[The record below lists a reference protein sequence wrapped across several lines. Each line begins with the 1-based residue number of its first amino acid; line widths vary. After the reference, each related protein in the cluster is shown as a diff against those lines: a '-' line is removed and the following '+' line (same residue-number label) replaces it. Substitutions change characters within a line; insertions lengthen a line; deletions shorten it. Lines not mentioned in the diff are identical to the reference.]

1 MTPLKNPPPTT
12 TECRNAYFILRDA
25 IDSAYPVAATP
36 PATYGGYPNPGPV
49 YNAFSYEGVTE
60 EKLIETM
67 LLGLSYYGA
76 PIAGD
81 YAHNALVRTNAF
93 VTGHDLITDL
103 MAQSF
108 AEGVPFPPASSVVVT
123 PLVAS
128 FSQGEL
134 ERRALLDPPVKYDG
148 AVAYNAADA
157 AIWRPLVVTSQLAM
171 QADPEWHYLDNI
183 TQTIIAKNM
192 AGKGL
197 PYQIPGPLSQYAGLN
212 AAQVLRIADP
222 TTLPGVPATP

>member
-1 MTPLKNPPPTT
+1 MTPFKNPPPTPD
-12 TECRNAYFILRDA
+12 ECLAVYIALKNA
-25 IDSAYPVAATP
+25 IDAAYPVAAVV
-36 PATYGGYPNPGPV
+36 PAVYGGYPNPGPV
-49 YNAFSYEGVTE
+49 YNAFSYENVTQE
-60 EKLIETM
+60 QIIETE

-93 VTGHDLITDL
+93 VVGHDLITDL
-103 MAQSF
+103 MAQAF
-108 AEGVPFPPASSVVVT
+108 AEGVPFPPASQVVVT

-134 ERRALLDPPVKYDG
+134 ERRALLDPPMKYNGD
-148 AVAYNAADA
+148 VAYNATDA
-157 AIWRPLVVTSQLAM
+157 AIWRPLIVASQLAM
-171 QADPEWHYLDNI
+171 QADPDWRYLENV

-197 PYQIPGPLSQYAGLN
+197 PYQIPGPLSQYNGLN
-212 AAQVLRIADP
+212 AAQILRIADP